1 MAELLT
7 VADTLRNFRELVKW
21 YGLTEHDVL
30 PVDDLFYA
38 MTPQPTLEKTIKDS
52 ILSENEMADTAS
64 DTLYDIR
71 RKIHAAENSIRDKLD
86 AITKSQSASRYLQD
100 AVVSLRNGRFVVP
113 VKAEHRGEVGGV
125 IHDVSSSG
133 STLFVE
139 PTAVVEAMPRSCSC
153 AIWNRLRRTHFGSI
167 FLLRLRH
174 WSRCLRLATERCWS
188 WMCCWPRPDW
198 RWTKRP

>member
-1 MAELLT
+1 M
-7 VADTLRNFRELVKW
+7 
-21 YGLTEHDVL
+21 
-30 PVDDLFYA
+30 
-38 MTPQPTLEKTIKDS
+38 IKDP
-52 ILSENEMADTAS
+52 
-64 DTLYDIR
+64 R
-71 RKIHAAENSIRDKLD
+71 GGKFIRDKLD

-139 PTAVVEAMPRSCSC
+139 PTAVVEAN
-153 AIWNRLRRTHFGSI
+153 AKILQLRNLEQAEIERILAAFP
-167 FLLRLRH
+167 LRLRH

-188 WMCCWPRPDW
+188 
-198 RWTKRP
+198 